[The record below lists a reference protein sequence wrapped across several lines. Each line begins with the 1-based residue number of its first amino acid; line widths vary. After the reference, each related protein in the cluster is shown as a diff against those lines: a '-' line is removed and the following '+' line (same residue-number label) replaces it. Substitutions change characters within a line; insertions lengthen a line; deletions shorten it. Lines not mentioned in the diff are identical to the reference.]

1 MIDAELSRSL
11 LEAWYLD
18 LPPAWVTACSLHT
31 GQRIREPSLTA
42 ARVKPADLADRE
54 FTGPVASIEKFL
66 AAGQEAQAYDGRP
79 DTAVFSPLRRGH
91 VACYDGAQYLF
102 RALLRKLSPGPLPAK
117 PVVLIRTPE
126 GASQV
131 EKIALAD
138 AAMQAG
144 ARRVLLYR
152 EPLEAL
158 LESARE
164 QKALRRALVLHI
176 EP

>member
-1 MIDAELSRSL
+1 MVDAELSRSL

-18 LPPAWVTACSLHT
+18 LPPAWVTACNLHT

-54 FTGPVASIEKFL
+54 FTGPVTSIEKFL
-66 AAGQEAQAYDGRP
+66 AAGQEAQSYGGRP
-79 DTAVFSPLRRGH
+79 GTAVFSPLRRGH
-91 VACYDGAQYLF
+91 IACYDGAHYLF
-102 RALLRKLSPGPLPAK
+102 RTLLRKISSGPLPVK
-117 PVVLIRTPE
+117 PVVLVRMGE
-126 GASQV
+126 DASQV
-131 EKIALAD
+131 EKIALTD

-158 LESARE
+158 LESVRE
-164 QKALRRALVLHI
+164 QKALQRALVLHI